1 MRSFYTKIVGVTFEN
16 PTGESR
22 QALIEE
28 LSQKHRPP
36 FYLQLAHQPDNPYD
50 SKAVAVHDTEGRQ
63 LGFLS
68 KDVGQQIY
76 RLLSKG
82 TPVYATATQIT
93 GGRGYFYGINLQI
106 SYAKAA

>member
-1 MRSFYTKIVGVTFEN
+1 MRSFYTKIVGVTFDN
-16 PTGESR
+16 STGESR

-28 LSQKHRPP
+28 LSQKQQPP
-36 FYLQLAHQPDNPYD
+36 FYVELTHQPDNPYD
-50 SKAVAVHDTEGRQ
+50 NKAVAVHDPEGRQ

-68 KDVGQQIY
+68 KAAGNQIY

-82 TPVYATATQIT
+82 IPVYATATQIT